1 MQRISVPVDVCPIA
15 PSGEQKAPG
24 WTLLL
29 PPPAGAVVFGGA
41 GFVVVGFAAPVV
53 VFGAGT
59 PVAGTDAATD
69 ADGDA
74 DGDGDGDGDGES
86 DTDADT
92 DGDAEPAAATDWV
105 PGFAV
110 EPQPARASRTIT
122 ATVRR
127 RRLMR

>member
-1 MQRISVPVDVCPIA
+1 MRVQRISVPVDVCPIA

-29 PPPAGAVVFGGA
+29 PPPAGAVVLGGA
-41 GFVVVGFAAPVV
+41 GFVVAGFGTPVVAFGAPVV
-53 VFGAGT
+53 ALGAGT
-59 PVAGTDAATD
+59 PVPGADAATD
-69 ADGDA
+69 SV
-74 DGDGDGDGDGES
+74 GDGDG
-86 DTDADT
+86 DT
-92 DGDAEPAAATDWV
+92 DGDAETDGEAAAATVWA